1 MKTLS
6 ALSLALLL
14 LSGCAAQPYEIPT
27 HDVLS
32 LNQMEERYV
41 IDRQWW
47 TQYGDA
53 QLNEL
58 VTMALERNSDLARSA
73 ISVNRALFRA
83 RQLGADL
90 VPTFS
95 ADGSASSRTQLDSGA
110 DSRSFSASLGL
121 NYELDLWG
129 RLREAASAQVW
140 EYEATKHDL
149 EAARL
154 ALVNS
159 VVNTYYSMAY
169 TRQALKLSR
178 QDLGFYEELYRIVLD
193 KYHSGKTSGLDPAQT
208 EQSLLGQRDTVLSL
222 EKRLADEEQTLRD
235 LLAMRPEEALPVK
248 ETDLLGV
255 SVPGID
261 LDVPLEALGARPDVQ
276 AAEAR
281 LQSAFRDYE
290 SSRKDLYP
298 ALSIGGTLGASSS
311 SAGDLFN
318 SPFINGL
325 VRLNL
330 PFLDWNRVKWNVR
343 ISEAS
348 FEDAQISF
356 SKSIITA
363 LNEIDR
369 YRRDADI
376 SRQQFENKRKTL
388 EANQKIEAYRKARYE
403 LGADELKDWLDAL
416 RSLNSSRLSVLNA
429 RYALISSTN
438 AVFQATGGRIV
449 SR

>member
-1 MKTLS
+1 MKTLP

-14 LSGCAAQPYEIPT
+14 LSGCAAQQYDIPT
-27 HDVLS
+27 HDVLT
-32 LNQMEERYV
+32 LDQMEERYV

-53 QLNEL
+53 RLND
-58 VTMALERNSDLARSA
+58 VVDMALERNSDLARSA
-73 ISVNRALFRA
+73 ISVNRALYRA

-90 VPTFS
+90 VPSFS
-95 ADGSASSRTQLDSGA
+95 ADGSASSRTQLDSGDA
-110 DSRSFSASLGL
+110 SRSFSASLGL

-149 EAARL
+149 DATRL
-154 ALVNS
+154 VLVNS

-169 TRQALKLSR
+169 TRQALALSR
-178 QDLGFYEELYRIVLD
+178 QDLGFYEELFRIVQD
-193 KYHSGKTSGLDPAQT
+193 KYRAGKTSGLDPAQT

-235 LLAMRPEEALPVK
+235 LLALRPEEALPVT
-248 ETDLLGV
+248 ETDLL
-255 SVPGID
+255 SVAIPSID

-290 SSRKDLYP
+290 ASRKDLYP
-298 ALSIGGTLGASSS
+298 ALSIGGTLGASST
-311 SAGDLFN
+311 SAGDLFT

-348 FEDAQISF
+348 FEDAKLTF
-356 SKSIITA
+356 SKSITTA

-369 YRRDADI
+369 YRRDVDI
-376 SRQQFENKRKTL
+376 SRQQFENKKKTL
-388 EANQKIEAYRKARYE
+388 EANQKVETYRKARYE

-416 RSLNSSRLSVLNA
+416 RSLNSSRLNVLNA

-438 AVFQATGGRIV
+438 AVFQATGGRI
-449 SR
+449 SPR

>member
-14 LSGCAAQPYEIPT
+14 LSGCAAQPYEVPT

-47 TQYGDA
+47 TQFGDA
-53 QLNEL
+53 RLNAL
-58 VTMALERNSDLARSA
+58 VAQALERNTNLARSA

-83 RQLGADL
+83 RQLGANL
-90 VPTFS
+90 VPSFS
-95 ADGSASSRTQLDSGA
+95 ADGSASSRTQLDSGT

-140 EYEATKHDL
+140 EYEATQHDL
-149 EAARL
+149 EATRL
-154 ALVNS
+154 ALINS

-169 TRQALKLSR
+169 TRQALDLSK
-178 QDLGFYEELYRIVLD
+178 QDLRFYEELYRVVQE
-193 KYHSGKTSGLDPAQT
+193 KYRAGKTSGLDPAQA

-222 EKRLADEEQTLRD
+222 ERRLADEEQTLRD
-235 LLAMRPEEALPVK
+235 LLDLRPEEALPVSDV
-248 ETDLLGV
+248 DLLAV
-255 SVPGID
+255 SVPSID
-261 LDVPLEALGARPDVQ
+261 LEVPLAALGARPDVQ

-290 SSRKDLYP
+290 ASRKDLYP
-298 ALSIGGTLGASSS
+298 ALSIGGTLGASSAS
-311 SAGDLFN
+311 TSNFFD

-325 VRLNL
+325 IRLNL

-348 FEDAQISF
+348 FEEAKITF
-356 SKSIITA
+356 SQRITTA

-369 YRRDADI
+369 YRRDVAI
-376 SRQQFENKRKTL
+376 HTQQLENKKQTL
-388 EANQKIEAYRKARYE
+388 SANQKVEAYRKARYE

-416 RSLNSSRLSVLNA
+416 RSLNATRLNVLNA
-429 RYALISSTN
+429 KYSLISATS
-438 AVFQATGGRIV
+438 AVFQATGGRL
-449 SR
+449 SAR